1 MNAHTKRR
9 QYPTNRLLKGLW
21 KDWKNLRKPE
31 AKRWCDEWVGEVSAF
46 CPEGVPF
53 VKTTLQDCRISL
65 AVSFLSLSSSVCL
78 GKRII
83 WQANTTGCETVLAFF
98 GGAAFVLTL
107 QCISCTSRLFLLFLA
122 ILDTSGYLGT
132 LEYIIPMPDSL
143 SPNCRCV
150 HKVNGSLNLPG
161 FHPNVRNTYT
171 SFRLE
176 KTTGRLDYF
185 GSGYVRFA
193 CLASSA

>member
-1 MNAHTKRR
+1 MGW
-9 QYPTNRLLKGLW
+9 Q
-21 KDWKNLRKPE
+21 
-31 AKRWCDEWVGEVSAF
+31 VSAF
-46 CPEGVPF
+46 HPEGVPF

-65 AVSFLSLSSSVCL
+65 IVSFLSFSSSVCL
-78 GKRII
+78 GTRTSR
-83 WQANTTGCETVLAFF
+83 QAITTGCETVLAFF
-98 GGAAFVLTL
+98 GSAAFVLTL
-107 QCISCTSRLFLLFLA
+107 RCISCTSRLFLLFLA
-122 ILDTSGYLGT
+122 IMDTSSYLGT
-132 LEYIIPMPDSL
+132 LEYIIPIPDSL

-161 FHPNVRNTYT
+161 FHPIVRNRYT

-185 GSGYVRFA
+185 GSGYSRFA